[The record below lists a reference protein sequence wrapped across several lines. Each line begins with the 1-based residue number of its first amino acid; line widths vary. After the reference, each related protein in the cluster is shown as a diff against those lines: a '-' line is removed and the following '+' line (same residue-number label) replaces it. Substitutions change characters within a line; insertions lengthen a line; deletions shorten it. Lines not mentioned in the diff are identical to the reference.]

1 MANKKNNASYVELII
16 HEGKNHQVK
25 KMFEAIGYKV
35 EKLKREKYAFLDVKN
50 LKSGEYRKLT
60 TNEIVYV
67 GQTVNLQFRRIQH
80 EKYDPFNPNTKEYNY
95 PLSRGI
101 RKYGVENYEC
111 IILEEVNSESE
122 LNDREKY

>member
-1 MANKKNNASYVELII
+1 MKNII
-16 HEGKNHQVK
+16 Y
-25 KMFEAIGYKV
+25 GYKQ
-35 EKLKREKYAFLDVKN
+35 
-50 LKSGEYRKLT
+50 LT

-67 GQTVNLQFRRIQH
+67 GQTVNLQSRRMKH

-95 PLSRGI
+95 PLSKGI
-101 RKYGVENYEC
+101 RKYGIENYEC